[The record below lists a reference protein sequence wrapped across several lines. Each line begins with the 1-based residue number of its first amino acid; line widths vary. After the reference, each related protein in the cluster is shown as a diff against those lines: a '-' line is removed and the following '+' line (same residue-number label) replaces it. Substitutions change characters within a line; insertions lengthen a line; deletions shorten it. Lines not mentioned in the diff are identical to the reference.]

1 MNIWETLGIEP
12 TTDVKL
18 IRRRYAELVR
28 LYHPEDQPEIYQEI
42 VEAYQKAL
50 TYARSRN
57 TRPENSLRKASDSQ
71 EATELEEEANEKPN
85 SSLNFENLTEETKT
99 ENEESETSSLDFSD
113 YQQSTD
119 KTSNSFIFETFKA
132 EENEQKST
140 LDFGDY
146 DEEVQLNGDSEARA
160 KNTLNFET
168 FGDEENRGQEE
179 TTRSTLDFS
188 GYNEGT
194 YLIRNAIESI
204 VGNPDYTI
212 EEQEHLWKQ
221 FFSQY
226 RYDMSTVQS
235 VLEEMDVYI
244 FNKPEQFSIL
254 IPLLEDYIP
263 DFRYWGYYYKLKHW
277 KVKRA
282 TAYKNG
288 ESLEDAKKEISNLYA
303 SYRLC
308 QAILEDSQR
317 ANQIGTWIKFFSQS
331 FSPSTVLFLLNNS
344 KQMITCIPVLAYIL
358 EKIKPEI
365 GEEEQKAYDELLAY
379 FEELQADSEEPFDI
393 HSYNL
398 LNPSEVEEKLYL
410 LLYSPYQDE
419 YKLLRDWQ
427 YLFESVKDHTLLLDL
442 LEKVDVYPLT
452 NAKVL
457 ALVLQFVE
465 RYSDEESNAYLKKL
479 NFWKSIHSYPSVV
492 EEYALNKKENFDY
505 WYNEGYLYIDKLTN
519 SDEDIN
525 DWEKWRSYFKGRPRI
540 LTILLQQI
548 YKEYHRFTDGDLL
561 RYVLAPFPTSKMAP
575 QMMTE
580 ETDQKL
586 EEMTVYAYELS
597 HPKAKL
603 SYLDWKKRQVFK
615 NKFLQL
621 FSGLFTI
628 VCLLLSILERPGYN
642 SWVHAGMFSLFYVY
656 MLKLRKTPIEEG
668 VTARGEKRKFY
679 YSPHPW
685 FLLILLLT
693 LVIPSLPFGLI
704 GALMFITFFSFIDG
718 FQVSQGLKW
727 DYSLD
732 KLIPVG
738 IFLSAGFLSA
748 LVNRSQIISG
758 VAMMYFHIF
767 VILVICLS
775 FTRFSPGFPPSLKK
789 ILLPAILGI
798 LLFQL
803 LPFVHSRLN
812 IFNPNILRNET
823 LALTVI
829 LLLNG
834 IVLSYFTKE
843 QGFMI
848 GVKKVFMI
856 YGLQIFIFLRRLFRI
871 LFALIPDF
879 SKIYFEKDLLILNSE
894 FAFYFLEGL
903 FVLIMLFLI
912 RNIRKENRKSAS

>member
-1 MNIWETLGIEP
+1 MNKWEILGIEP
-12 TTDVKL
+12 THDVKL

-28 LYHPEDQPEIYQEI
+28 LYHPEDQPEIYQQI
-42 VEAYQKAL
+42 VEAYQSAL
-50 TYARSRN
+50 REARSKK
-57 TRPENSLRKASDSQ
+57 TRQESGRSEASSTQQINEQENRTTNSATNSLDFELFKSEEKTEQVDTAQPSLDFGDVHETAAS
-71 EATELEEEANEKPN
+71 NESYNEPVAPR
-85 SSLNFENLTEETKT
+85 LNFETV
-99 ENEESETSSLDFSD
+99 NEDTSSQEVAASRNVLDFSD
-113 YQQSTD
+113 YL
-119 KTSNSFIFETFKA
+119 EL
-132 EENEQKST
+132 E
-140 LDFGDY
+140 
-146 DEEVQLNGDSEARA
+146 
-160 KNTLNFET
+160 
-168 FGDEENRGQEE
+168 
-179 TTRSTLDFS
+179 
-188 GYNEGT
+188 

-465 RYSDEESNAYLKKL
+465 RYSDEESNPYLKKL
-479 NFWKSIHSYPSVV
+479 HFWKSIHSYPSVV

-505 WYNEGYLYIDKLTN
+505 WYNEGYLYIDKLTK

-548 YKEYHRFTDGDLL
+548 YKEYHRFTDGELL

-615 NKFLQL
+615 NKFLQIF
-621 FSGLFTI
+621 FSLFTI
-628 VCLLLSILERPGYN
+628 VSLILSVLERPIYN
-642 SWVHAGMFSLFYVY
+642 SWVHAGMLSLFYVY

-693 LVIPSLPFGLI
+693 LVLPSLPFGLI
-704 GALMFITFFSFIDG
+704 GALIFITFFCLIDG

-775 FTRFSPGFPPSLKK
+775 FTRFSPGFPTSLKK